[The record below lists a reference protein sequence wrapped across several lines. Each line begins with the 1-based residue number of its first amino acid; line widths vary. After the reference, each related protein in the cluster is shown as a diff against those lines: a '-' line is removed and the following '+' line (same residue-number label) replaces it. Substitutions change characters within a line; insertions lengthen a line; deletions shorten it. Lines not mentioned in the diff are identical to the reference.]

1 MYELDSNGD
10 HMVDFP
16 EFLTKFLTATDEKEL
31 LSVFSQLAI
40 REGEDEAGGREGAGG
55 EGNEGEGGGG
65 GGGGDRM
72 LTPAAVE
79 RSFQVGVGCVTM
91 ATGRGRGGR
100 QGAWVLAGLAEGAV
114 LRDRAG

>member
-16 EFLTKFLTATDEKEL
+16 EFLAKFLTATDEKEL

-40 REGEDEAGGREGAGG
+40 REGEDERQGG
-55 EGNEGEGGGG
+55 EGARGEGGQGEGGG

-79 RSFQVGVGCVTM
+79 RSFQVGVGCVRVCAWPQGGEGVISKVYGTM
-91 ATGRGRGGR
+91 GAGR
-100 QGAWVLAGLAEGAV
+100 AS
-114 LRDRAG
+114 